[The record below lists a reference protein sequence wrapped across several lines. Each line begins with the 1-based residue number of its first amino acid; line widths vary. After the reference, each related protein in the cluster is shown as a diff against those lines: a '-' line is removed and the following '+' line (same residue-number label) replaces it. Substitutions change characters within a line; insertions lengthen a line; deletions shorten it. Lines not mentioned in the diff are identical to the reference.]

1 MQELFDVDGAHV
13 TTVHPL
19 AYMHQGETVTVAEL
33 EDRARSCREIIVGYV
48 DHELDG
54 IAFNDMGTKIKYE
67 DISKLI
73 LLTSD

>member
-1 MQELFDVDGAHV
+1 MQELFDVDGARVV
-13 TTVHPL
+13 TAHPL

-33 EDRARSCREIIVGYV
+33 EDRARSCGEIVVGYV

-54 IAFNDMGTKIKYE
+54 IAVSDLSTKVKYE

-73 LLTSD
+73 VLANE